1 MFARR
6 KIDDLNLAVVYG
18 TAEQENL
25 EVGRLGILIH
35 AALGEIVA
43 AIGFNIY
50 G

>member
-6 KIDDLNLAVVYG
+6 KIDDLNLAAIYG
-18 TAEQENL
+18 ITEQENL
-25 EVGRLGILIH
+25 EVGRLGILIN
-35 AALGEIVA
+35 AAFGEIVA

>member
-6 KIDDLNLAVVYG
+6 KVDDLNLAVIYG
-18 TAEQENL
+18 IAEQENL
-25 EVGRLGILIH
+25 EVGRLGLFVH
-35 AALGEIVA
+35 AAFGKVVV

>member
-6 KIDDLNLAVVYG
+6 KVDDLNIVAIYG
-18 TAEQENL
+18 ISEQETI
-25 EVGRLGILIH
+25 EVGRLGLLVH
-35 AALGEIVA
+35 AAFGEIVA

>member
-6 KIDDLNLAVVYG
+6 KVDDLNLAVIYG
-18 TAEQENL
+18 ITEQKNL
-25 EVGRLGILIH
+25 EVGRLGVLVH
-35 AALGEIVA
+35 AAFGKVVA

>member
-6 KIDDLNLAVVYG
+6 KVDDLNIAVIYG
-18 TAEQENL
+18 ITEQKNIK
-25 EVGRLGILIH
+25 VGRLGILVH
-35 AALGEIVA
+35 AAFGKVVA